1 MKSLQSYHGI
11 VDDEI
16 IHKLYK
22 TGKRLYSKHMLHIN
36 STSQGGGVAE
46 MLNAYVPLM
55 NDIGIDAGWRIL
67 HGNPDFFGITK
78 KFHNSLQGDSIN
90 LTEMKKGIYTE
101 TSEIFSSFTHIGHDF
116 VVIHDPQ
123 PLPLINFY
131 RKRQPWVWRCHIDL
145 SHPNRTLW
153 AFLKQFILKYDIVI
167 VSHENYKQDDLP
179 VEQRIIHPAIDPL
192 TSKNKDLTDREIK
205 STLKKFGVPMD
216 KPLITQISR
225 FDKWKDPE
233 GVLEIFKIVKQ
244 KIDCRLVLCGNMA
257 SDDPEGIEIF
267 EDIQHKAA
275 DMIESGDVI
284 LITAE
289 NNFLVNAL
297 QRASAVIIQKSL
309 REGFGLTVTESLW
322 KGTPVVAS
330 NIGGIPLQIKDEENG
345 YTVTPTDIGGFA
357 ERIIYLLENES
368 KAKEIGARGKEHVR
382 KHFLMT
388 RLILDYMNLMND
400 LV

>member
-1 MKSLQSYHGI
+1 M
-11 VDDEI
+11 
-16 IHKLYK
+16 
-22 TGKRLYSKHMLHIN
+22 
-36 STSQGGGVAE
+36 
-46 MLNAYVPLM
+46 
-55 NDIGIDAGWRIL
+55 
-67 HGNPDFFGITK
+67 
-78 KFHNSLQGDSIN
+78 
-90 LTEMKKGIYTE
+90 
-101 TSEIFSSFTHIGHDF
+101 
-116 VVIHDPQ
+116 
-123 PLPLINFY
+123 
-131 RKRQPWVWRCHIDL
+131 
-145 SHPNRTLW
+145 
-153 AFLKQFILKYDIVI
+153 
-167 VSHENYKQDDLP
+167 
-179 VEQRIIHPAIDPL
+179 
-192 TSKNKDLTDREIK
+192 
-205 STLKKFGVPMD
+205 KKFGVPMD

-309 REGFGLTVTESLW
+309 REGFGLTVTEALW